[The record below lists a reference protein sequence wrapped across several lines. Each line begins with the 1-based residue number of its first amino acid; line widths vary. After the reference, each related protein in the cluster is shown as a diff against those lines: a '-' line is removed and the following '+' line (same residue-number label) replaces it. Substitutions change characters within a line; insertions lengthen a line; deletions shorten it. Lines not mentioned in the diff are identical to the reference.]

1 MEETK
6 VSKREWVK
14 TAAIIFLAILLVLT
28 FFSNT
33 IMNATLPEVAAQQ
46 IEGGTINAKIR
57 GSGTVGANETY
68 DVTINQTRK
77 IASVLVKVG
86 QSVNAGDTLFLLE
99 AQESD
104 EVKAAQDELDQLELS
119 YEKSLI
125 DAGNNSAKENH
136 EVQKARDAYNEA
148 LAIYHQYSTMDAT
161 RLASEQ
167 AKADAAQKAAQ
178 ANYDSLQ
185 EQYTTASSDKTYT
198 DAQAAVTEQT
208 ANIKNYESQVEDY
221 DTQIKD
227 LDNGASTTL
236 SIQRQIDDKKT
247 ELAQANS
254 DLSRDNVLYQ
264 TDYEALKG
272 FVREVNPSA
281 DDTLVENTAAAWA
294 KDTATLAS
302 ELIKK
307 YPDLAEND
315 PDSTVSSSDG
325 GGGTTAFA
333 SKTKAEV
340 KAKKWALAYT
350 TITADNEKIKALQ
363 TELDRLNQDYANAQ
377 GTVSENRQKLVDKRD
392 EAYRKRNESQNL
404 LNNAQNIVNQYDNNL
419 KALKASVDQAKSTL
433 TAAQEAATKLQ
444 NASTA
449 AETVKSTKAS
459 LEELL
464 FNQQLGDSSSLD
476 MQAAKETIEKKR
488 KALEELTA
496 NADELEVTAKVGG
509 VVASIE
515 VTAGNSIGPDTPLAK
530 LNVADRGYT
539 IKISVTA
546 EQAKRVKVGDK
557 ADVVNYWGG
566 NVEAVLENIARDPN
580 TSGNNLLVFKLTGDV
595 DPDTNLTLSIGQ
607 KSASY
612 DALVPN
618 SAVRT
623 DNNGT
628 FVLALTSKSTPLST
642 RYTATRVPVQV
653 LAQDDTMSAISG
665 IGAGEFVIT
674 TSTKPI
680 EAGTQVKLADNG

>member
-86 QSVNAGDTLFLLE
+86 QTVNAGDTLFLLE

-148 LAIYHQYSTMDAT
+148 LALYHQYSTVDASQ
-161 RLASEQ
+161 LA
-167 AKADAAQKAAQ
+167 
-178 ANYDSLQ
+178 
-185 EQYTTASSDKTYT
+185 
-198 DAQAAVTEQT
+198 
-208 ANIKNYESQVEDY
+208 
-221 DTQIKD
+221 
-227 LDNGASTTL
+227 
-236 SIQRQIDDKKT
+236 
-247 ELAQANS
+247 
-254 DLSRDNVLYQ
+254 
-264 TDYEALKG
+264 
-272 FVREVNPSA
+272 
-281 DDTLVENTAAAWA
+281 
-294 KDTATLAS
+294 
-302 ELIKK
+302 
-307 YPDLAEND
+307 AE
-315 PDSTVSSSDG
+315 
-325 GGGTTAFA
+325 
-333 SKTKAEV
+333 KTKAEQQLTLLQQASKV
-340 KAKKWALAYT
+340 AQEQYDARTAEKSNLENQASELKAQTASLRTILDKQGELDAANNTLKQDEIQYINDYNRVLTIAGQDAQVAMSYARYPETLAQKLEDTDLNGVSTTSVNSVSPLTEDDNTGAGTNPSGGT
-350 TITADNEKIKALQ
+350 TITTDPRLKRAQEMAKAYITIATDREKVNSLQ
-363 TELDRLNQDYANAQ
+363 TEVNRLVEDTSGVNSVYEANAMYQSTLSGYNQIQQQLATFDAETQ
-377 GTVSENRQKLVDKRD
+377 GLKQAADAAAQAVTDQQAVVQKLTD
-392 EAYRKRNESQNL
+392 AGS
-404 LNNAQNIVNQYDNNL
+404 
-419 KALKASVDQAKSTL
+419 
-433 TAAQEAATKLQ
+433 
-444 NASTA
+444 A
-449 AETVKSTKAS
+449 AETVKSTKSA

-464 FNQQLGDSSSLD
+464 FNQQLGDSSYLD
-476 MQAAKETIEKKR
+476 MQAAKENIEKK
-488 KALEELTA
+488 KEALAKLTA

-595 DPDTNLTLSIGQ
+595 DPNTNLTLSIGQ

>member
-99 AQESD
+99 SQESD

-125 DAGNNSAKENH
+125 DAGNTSAKENH

-148 LAIYHQYSTMDAT
+148 LALYHQYSTVDASQ
-161 RLASEQ
+161 LA
-167 AKADAAQKAAQ
+167 
-178 ANYDSLQ
+178 
-185 EQYTTASSDKTYT
+185 
-198 DAQAAVTEQT
+198 
-208 ANIKNYESQVEDY
+208 
-221 DTQIKD
+221 
-227 LDNGASTTL
+227 
-236 SIQRQIDDKKT
+236 
-247 ELAQANS
+247 
-254 DLSRDNVLYQ
+254 
-264 TDYEALKG
+264 
-272 FVREVNPSA
+272 
-281 DDTLVENTAAAWA
+281 
-294 KDTATLAS
+294 
-302 ELIKK
+302 
-307 YPDLAEND
+307 AE
-315 PDSTVSSSDG
+315 
-325 GGGTTAFA
+325 
-333 SKTKAEV
+333 KTKAEQQLTLLQQASKV
-340 KAKKWALAYT
+340 AQEQYDARTAEKSNLENQASELKAQTASLRTILDKQGELDAANNTLKQDEIQYINDYNRVLTIAGQDAQVAMSYARYPETLAQKLEDTDLNGVSTTSVNSVSPLTEDDNTGAGTNPSGGT
-350 TITADNEKIKALQ
+350 TITTDPRLKRAQEMAKAYITIATDREKVNSLQ
-363 TELDRLNQDYANAQ
+363 TEVNRLVEDTSGINSVYEANAMYQSTLSGYNQIQQQLATFDAETQ
-377 GTVSENRQKLVDKRD
+377 GLKQAADAAAQAVTDQQAVVQKLTD
-392 EAYRKRNESQNL
+392 AGS
-404 LNNAQNIVNQYDNNL
+404 
-419 KALKASVDQAKSTL
+419 
-433 TAAQEAATKLQ
+433 
-444 NASTA
+444 A

-464 FNQQLGDSSSLD
+464 FTQQLGDSSYLD
-476 MQAAKETIEKKR
+476 MQAAKENIEKK
-488 KALEELTA
+488 KEALAKLTA
-496 NADELEVTAKVGG
+496 NADELEVKAKVGG
-509 VVASIE
+509 VIASIE

-595 DPDTNLTLSIGQ
+595 DPNTNLTLSIGQ

>member
-14 TAAIIFLAILLVLT
+14 TAAIIFLAVLLVLT

-46 IEGGTINAKIR
+46 VQGGTINAKIR

-68 DVTINQTRK
+68 DVTISQTRK
-77 IASVLVKVG
+77 ISSVLVKVG
-86 QSVNAGDTLFLLE
+86 QTVNAGDTLFLLE
-99 AQESD
+99 ETDSD
-104 EVKAAQDELDQLELS
+104 EVKTAQDELDQLELN

-208 ANIKNYESQVEDY
+208 ANIKSLQSEIDDYTSQLN
-221 DTQIKD
+221 D
-227 LDNGASTTL
+227 LDNGGSTTQTL
-236 SIQRQIDDKKT
+236 QRQIEDKNA
-247 ELAQANS
+247 EIQQANN
-254 DLSRDNVLYQ
+254 DLARDNVLYEA
-264 TDYEALKG
+264 DYKALLALAG
-272 FVREVNPSA
+272 DNDA
-281 DDTLVENTAAAWA
+281 TAAAWA
-294 KDTATLAS
+294 KDTKVLAQKLIENGLATDDPVSTPGTGS
-302 ELIKK
+302 E
-307 YPDLAEND
+307 
-315 PDSTVSSSDG
+315 T
-325 GGGTTAFA
+325 GTTTTNAL
-333 SKTKAEV
+333 V
-340 KAKKWALAYT
+340 KAQAWSLAYT
-350 TITADNEKIKALQ
+350 TITADNEKIATLN
-363 TELDRLNQDYANAQ
+363 TELTRLQQDLATANGSVA
-377 GTVSENRQKLVDKRD
+377 ENRSKI
-392 EAYRKRNESQNL
+392 EAKRNEAILKQSQAQNT

-449 AETVKSTKAS
+449 AETVKSTKSA
-459 LEELL
+459 LEELV
-464 FNQQLGDSSSLD
+464 FNQNLGDSSALD
-476 MQAAKETIEKKR
+476 MQAAKKTIEEKR
-488 KALEELTA
+488 EALEKLISST
-496 NADELEVTAKVGG
+496 DDLEVKAKVGG
-509 VVASIE
+509 VVAAIN
-515 VTAGNSIGPDTPLAK
+515 VNAGNSIGPDSPLAT

-539 IKISVTA
+539 IKIPVTTD
-546 EQAKRVKVGDK
+546 QAKRVKVGDT

-566 NVEAVLENIARDPN
+566 NVEAVLESIARDPSN
-580 TSGNNLLVFKLTGDV
+580 PQGGSLLVFKLTGDV
-595 DPDTNLTLSIGQ
+595 DPNTNLTLSIGQ

-653 LAQDDTMSAISG
+653 LASDDTSSAVSG
-665 IGAGEFVIT
+665 IGSGEFVIT
-674 TSTKPI
+674 TSTKPLD
-680 EAGTQVKLADNG
+680 AGTQVKLADNG

>member
-99 AQESD
+99 SQESD

-125 DAGNNSAKENH
+125 EAGNNSAKENH

-198 DAQAAVTEQT
+198 DAQAAVSEQT
-208 ANIKNYESQVEDY
+208 ANVKSLKASIDEYTQKLRELQTGAPTKTVDQVQSEIDAANTELTKLLKDNATALAMHEANYKRLSALAGGRNEVMAAYCTMTDEELAKALGSYTGGETGNDGTVITPATVNTDDARAVKAAYAALKDY
-221 DTQIKD
+221 YAAKSAQEER
-227 LDNGASTTL
+227 LTTL
-236 SIQRQIDDKKT
+236 QA
-247 ELAQANS
+247 ELEVAQKYTTTAQT
-254 DLSRDNVLYQ
+254 VQQYQ
-264 TDYEALKG
+264 SKL
-272 FVREVNPSA
+272 
-281 DDTLVENTAAAWA
+281 NTATY
-294 KDTATLAS
+294 D
-302 ELIKK
+302 
-307 YPDLAEND
+307 
-315 PDSTVSSSDG
+315 
-325 GGGTTAFA
+325 
-333 SKTKAEV
+333 
-340 KAKKWALAYT
+340 
-350 TITADNEKIKALQ
+350 LQ
-363 TELDRLNQDYANAQ
+363 TAQ
-377 GTVSENRQKLVDKRD
+377 NT
-392 EAYRKRNESQNL
+392 

-444 NASTA
+444 NAATA
-449 AETVKSTKAS
+449 AETVKSTKSA

-464 FNQQLGDSSSLD
+464 FTQQLGDSSYLD
-476 MQAAKETIEKKR
+476 MQAAKENIEKK
-488 KALEELTA
+488 KEALAKLTA
-496 NADELEVTAKVGG
+496 NADELEVKAKVGG
-509 VVASIE
+509 VIASIE

-595 DPDTNLTLSIGQ
+595 DPNTNLTLSIGQ

>member
-148 LAIYHQYSTMDAT
+148 LALYHQYSTVDASQ
-161 RLASEQ
+161 LA
-167 AKADAAQKAAQ
+167 
-178 ANYDSLQ
+178 
-185 EQYTTASSDKTYT
+185 
-198 DAQAAVTEQT
+198 
-208 ANIKNYESQVEDY
+208 
-221 DTQIKD
+221 
-227 LDNGASTTL
+227 
-236 SIQRQIDDKKT
+236 
-247 ELAQANS
+247 
-254 DLSRDNVLYQ
+254 
-264 TDYEALKG
+264 
-272 FVREVNPSA
+272 
-281 DDTLVENTAAAWA
+281 
-294 KDTATLAS
+294 
-302 ELIKK
+302 
-307 YPDLAEND
+307 AE
-315 PDSTVSSSDG
+315 
-325 GGGTTAFA
+325 
-333 SKTKAEV
+333 KTKAEQQLTLLQQASKV
-340 KAKKWALAYT
+340 AQEQYDARTAEKGNLENQASELKAQTASLRTILDKQGELDAANNTLKQDEIQYINDYNRVLTIAGQDAQVAMSYARYPETLAQKLEDTDLNGVSTTSVNSVSPLTEDDNTGAGTNPSGGT
-350 TITADNEKIKALQ
+350 TITTDPRLKRAQEMAKAYITIATDREKVNSLQ
-363 TELDRLNQDYANAQ
+363 TEVNRLVEDTSGVNSVYEANAMYQSTLSGYNQIQQQLATFDAETQ
-377 GTVSENRQKLVDKRD
+377 GLKQAADAAAQAVTDQQAVVQKLTD
-392 EAYRKRNESQNL
+392 AGS
-404 LNNAQNIVNQYDNNL
+404 
-419 KALKASVDQAKSTL
+419 
-433 TAAQEAATKLQ
+433 
-444 NASTA
+444 A
-449 AETVKSTKAS
+449 AETVKSTKSA

-464 FNQQLGDSSSLD
+464 FTQQLGDSSYLD
-476 MQAAKETIEKKR
+476 MQAAKENIEKK
-488 KALEELTA
+488 KEALAKLTA
-496 NADELEVTAKVGG
+496 NADELEVKAKVGG
-509 VVASIE
+509 VIASIE

-595 DPDTNLTLSIGQ
+595 DPNTNLTLSIGQ

>member
-99 AQESD
+99 SQESD

-148 LAIYHQYSTMDAT
+148 LALYHQYSTVDASQ
-161 RLASEQ
+161 LA
-167 AKADAAQKAAQ
+167 
-178 ANYDSLQ
+178 
-185 EQYTTASSDKTYT
+185 
-198 DAQAAVTEQT
+198 
-208 ANIKNYESQVEDY
+208 
-221 DTQIKD
+221 
-227 LDNGASTTL
+227 
-236 SIQRQIDDKKT
+236 
-247 ELAQANS
+247 
-254 DLSRDNVLYQ
+254 
-264 TDYEALKG
+264 
-272 FVREVNPSA
+272 
-281 DDTLVENTAAAWA
+281 
-294 KDTATLAS
+294 
-302 ELIKK
+302 
-307 YPDLAEND
+307 AE
-315 PDSTVSSSDG
+315 
-325 GGGTTAFA
+325 
-333 SKTKAEV
+333 KTKAEQQLTLLQQASKV
-340 KAKKWALAYT
+340 AQEQYDARTAEKSNLENQASELKAQTASLRTILDKQGELDAANNTLKQDEIQYINDYNRVLTIAGQDAQVAMSYARYPETLAQKLEDTDLNGVSTTSVNSVSPLTEDDNTGAGTNPSGGT
-350 TITADNEKIKALQ
+350 TITTDPRLKRAQEMAKAYITIATDREKVNSLQ
-363 TELDRLNQDYANAQ
+363 TEVNRLVEDTSGINSVYEANAMYQSTLSGYNQIQQQLATFDAETQ
-377 GTVSENRQKLVDKRD
+377 GLKQAADAAAQAVTDQQAVVQKLTD
-392 EAYRKRNESQNL
+392 AGS
-404 LNNAQNIVNQYDNNL
+404 
-419 KALKASVDQAKSTL
+419 
-433 TAAQEAATKLQ
+433 
-444 NASTA
+444 A
-449 AETVKSTKAS
+449 AETVKSTKSA

-464 FNQQLGDSSSLD
+464 FTQQLGDSSYLD
-476 MQAAKETIEKKR
+476 MQAAKENIEKK
-488 KALEELTA
+488 KEALAKLTA

-509 VVASIE
+509 VIASIE

-595 DPDTNLTLSIGQ
+595 DPNTNLTLSIGQ

>member
-99 AQESD
+99 SQESD

-125 DAGNNSAKENH
+125 EAGNTSAKENH

-198 DAQAAVTEQT
+198 DAQAAVSEQT
-208 ANIKNYESQVEDY
+208 ANIKSLQASIEEYTRKLRELQTGAPTKTESEVTAEIGQVQTQLETLLSQNATNIALYETSYLRLSELAGGRADVMKAYYDMPDEQLLEALGKGATQVDVDNIHKAYEN
-221 DTQIKD
+221 
-227 LDNGASTTL
+227 LDNYYTQKAKLDAQMTTL
-236 SIQRQIDDKKT
+236 QE
-247 ELAQANS
+247 ELKAAQEYTSTAQAIQE
-254 DLSRDNVLYQ
+254 YQ
-264 TDYEALKG
+264 NKL
-272 FVREVNPSA
+272 
-281 DDTLVENTAAAWA
+281 NTATY
-294 KDTATLAS
+294 DLNTA
-302 ELIKK
+302 
-307 YPDLAEND
+307 
-315 PDSTVSSSDG
+315 
-325 GGGTTAFA
+325 
-333 SKTKAEV
+333 
-340 KAKKWALAYT
+340 
-350 TITADNEKIKALQ
+350 
-363 TELDRLNQDYANAQ
+363 
-377 GTVSENRQKLVDKRD
+377 
-392 EAYRKRNESQNL
+392 QNT

-444 NASTA
+444 NAATA
-449 AETVKSTKAS
+449 AETVKSTKSA

-464 FNQQLGDSSSLD
+464 FTQQLGDSSYLD
-476 MQAAKETIEKKR
+476 MQAAKENIEKK
-488 KALEELTA
+488 KEALAKLTA
-496 NADELEVTAKVGG
+496 NADELEVKAKVGG

-595 DPDTNLTLSIGQ
+595 DPNTNLTLSIGQ

-653 LAQDDTMSAISG
+653 LAQDDTMSAVSG

>member
-99 AQESD
+99 SQESD

-125 DAGNNSAKENH
+125 DAGNTSAKENH

-148 LAIYHQYSTMDAT
+148 LALYHQYSTVDASQ
-161 RLASEQ
+161 LA
-167 AKADAAQKAAQ
+167 
-178 ANYDSLQ
+178 
-185 EQYTTASSDKTYT
+185 
-198 DAQAAVTEQT
+198 
-208 ANIKNYESQVEDY
+208 
-221 DTQIKD
+221 
-227 LDNGASTTL
+227 
-236 SIQRQIDDKKT
+236 
-247 ELAQANS
+247 
-254 DLSRDNVLYQ
+254 
-264 TDYEALKG
+264 
-272 FVREVNPSA
+272 
-281 DDTLVENTAAAWA
+281 
-294 KDTATLAS
+294 
-302 ELIKK
+302 
-307 YPDLAEND
+307 AE
-315 PDSTVSSSDG
+315 
-325 GGGTTAFA
+325 
-333 SKTKAEV
+333 KTKAEQQLTLLQQASKV
-340 KAKKWALAYT
+340 AQEQYDARTAEKSNLENQASELKAQTASLRTILDKQGELDAANNTLKQDEIQYINDYNRVLTIAGQDAQVAMSYARYPETLAQKLEDTDLNGVSTTSMNSVSPLTEDNNTGAGTNPSGGT
-350 TITADNEKIKALQ
+350 TITTDPRLKRAQEMAKAYITIATDREKVNSLQ
-363 TELDRLNQDYANAQ
+363 TEVNRLVEDTSGVNSVYEANAMYQSTLSGYNQIQQQLATFDAETQ
-377 GTVSENRQKLVDKRD
+377 GLKQAADAAAQAVTDQQAVVQKLTD
-392 EAYRKRNESQNL
+392 AGS
-404 LNNAQNIVNQYDNNL
+404 
-419 KALKASVDQAKSTL
+419 
-433 TAAQEAATKLQ
+433 
-444 NASTA
+444 A
-449 AETVKSTKAS
+449 AETVKSTKSA

-464 FNQQLGDSSSLD
+464 FTQQLGDSSYLD
-476 MQAAKETIEKKR
+476 MQAAKENIEKK
-488 KALEELTA
+488 KEALAKLTA
-496 NADELEVTAKVGG
+496 NADELEVKAKVGG
-509 VVASIE
+509 VIASIE
-515 VTAGNSIGPDTPLAK
+515 VTAGNSIGPDAPLAK

-595 DPDTNLTLSIGQ
+595 DPNTNLTLSIGQ

-653 LAQDDTMSAISG
+653 LAQDDTMSAVSG

>member
-99 AQESD
+99 SQESD

-198 DAQAAVTEQT
+198 DAQAAVSEQT
-208 ANIKNYESQVEDY
+208 ANVKSLKASIDEYTQKLRELQTGAPTKTVDQVQSEIDAANTELTKLLKDNATALAMHEANYKRLSALAGGRNEVMAAYCTMTDEELAKALGSYTGGETGNDGTVITPATVNTDDARAVKAAYAALKDY
-221 DTQIKD
+221 YAAKSAQEER
-227 LDNGASTTL
+227 LTTL
-236 SIQRQIDDKKT
+236 QA
-247 ELAQANS
+247 ELEVAQKYTTTAQT
-254 DLSRDNVLYQ
+254 VQQYQ
-264 TDYEALKG
+264 SKL
-272 FVREVNPSA
+272 
-281 DDTLVENTAAAWA
+281 NTATY
-294 KDTATLAS
+294 D
-302 ELIKK
+302 
-307 YPDLAEND
+307 
-315 PDSTVSSSDG
+315 
-325 GGGTTAFA
+325 
-333 SKTKAEV
+333 
-340 KAKKWALAYT
+340 
-350 TITADNEKIKALQ
+350 LQ
-363 TELDRLNQDYANAQ
+363 TAQ
-377 GTVSENRQKLVDKRD
+377 NT
-392 EAYRKRNESQNL
+392 

-444 NASTA
+444 NAATA

-464 FNQQLGDSSSLD
+464 FTQQLGDSSYLD
-476 MQAAKETIEKKR
+476 MQAAKENIEKK
-488 KALEELTA
+488 KEALAKLTA
-496 NADELEVTAKVGG
+496 NADELEVKAKVGG
-509 VVASIE
+509 VIASIE

-595 DPDTNLTLSIGQ
+595 DPNTNLTLSIGQ

-642 RYTATRVPVQV
+642 RYTATRVSVQV

>member
-99 AQESD
+99 SQESD

-125 DAGNNSAKENH
+125 DAGNTSAKENH

-208 ANIKNYESQVEDY
+208 ANVKSLKASIDEYTQKLRELQTGAPTKTVDQVQSEIDAANTELTKLLKDNATALAMHEANYKRLSALAGGRNEVMAAYCTMTDEELAKALGSYTGGETGNDGTVITPATVNTDDARAVKAAYAALKDY
-221 DTQIKD
+221 YAAKSAQEER
-227 LDNGASTTL
+227 LTTL
-236 SIQRQIDDKKT
+236 QAELEVAQKYTTTAQTIQQ
-247 ELAQANS
+247 
-254 DLSRDNVLYQ
+254 YQ
-264 TDYEALKG
+264 SKL
-272 FVREVNPSA
+272 
-281 DDTLVENTAAAWA
+281 NTATY
-294 KDTATLAS
+294 DLNTA
-302 ELIKK
+302 
-307 YPDLAEND
+307 
-315 PDSTVSSSDG
+315 
-325 GGGTTAFA
+325 
-333 SKTKAEV
+333 
-340 KAKKWALAYT
+340 
-350 TITADNEKIKALQ
+350 
-363 TELDRLNQDYANAQ
+363 
-377 GTVSENRQKLVDKRD
+377 
-392 EAYRKRNESQNL
+392 QNT

-449 AETVKSTKAS
+449 AETVKSTKSA

-464 FNQQLGDSSSLD
+464 FTQQLGDSSYLD
-476 MQAAKETIEKKR
+476 MQAAKENIEKK
-488 KALEELTA
+488 KEALAKLTA
-496 NADELEVTAKVGG
+496 NADELEVKAKVGG
-509 VVASIE
+509 VIASIE

-595 DPDTNLTLSIGQ
+595 DPNTNLTLSIGQ

>member
-99 AQESD
+99 SQESD

-148 LAIYHQYSTMDAT
+148 LALYHQYSTVDASQ
-161 RLASEQ
+161 LA
-167 AKADAAQKAAQ
+167 
-178 ANYDSLQ
+178 
-185 EQYTTASSDKTYT
+185 
-198 DAQAAVTEQT
+198 
-208 ANIKNYESQVEDY
+208 
-221 DTQIKD
+221 
-227 LDNGASTTL
+227 
-236 SIQRQIDDKKT
+236 
-247 ELAQANS
+247 
-254 DLSRDNVLYQ
+254 
-264 TDYEALKG
+264 
-272 FVREVNPSA
+272 
-281 DDTLVENTAAAWA
+281 
-294 KDTATLAS
+294 
-302 ELIKK
+302 
-307 YPDLAEND
+307 AE
-315 PDSTVSSSDG
+315 
-325 GGGTTAFA
+325 
-333 SKTKAEV
+333 KTKAEQQLTLLQQASKV
-340 KAKKWALAYT
+340 AQEQYDARTAEKSNLENQASELKAQTASLRTILDKQGELDAANNTLKQDEIQYINDYNRVLTIAGQDAQVAMSYARYPETLAQKLEDTDLNGVSTTSVNSVSPLTEDDNTGAGTNPSGGT
-350 TITADNEKIKALQ
+350 TITTDPRLKRAQEMAKAYITIATDREKVNSLQ
-363 TELDRLNQDYANAQ
+363 TEVNRLVEDTSGVNSVYEANAMYQSTLSGYNQIQQQLATFDAETQ
-377 GTVSENRQKLVDKRD
+377 GLKQAADAAAQAVTDQQAVVQKLTD
-392 EAYRKRNESQNL
+392 AGS
-404 LNNAQNIVNQYDNNL
+404 
-419 KALKASVDQAKSTL
+419 
-433 TAAQEAATKLQ
+433 
-444 NASTA
+444 A
-449 AETVKSTKAS
+449 AETVKSTKSA

-464 FNQQLGDSSSLD
+464 FTQQLGDSSYLD
-476 MQAAKETIEKKR
+476 MQAAKENIEKK
-488 KALEELTA
+488 KEALAKLTA
-496 NADELEVTAKVGG
+496 NADELEVKAKVGG

-595 DPDTNLTLSIGQ
+595 DPNTNLTLSIGQ

-653 LAQDDTMSAISG
+653 LAQDDTMSAVSG

>member
-86 QSVNAGDTLFLLE
+86 QSVSAGDTLFLLE
-99 AQESD
+99 SQESD

-125 DAGNNSAKENH
+125 EAGNTSAKENH

-208 ANIKNYESQVEDY
+208 ANVKSLQASIDEYTQKLRELQTGSTPRSVDQINADINAANAELNRLLTTNAAAIAEHEANYKRLSTLAGGRDEVMAAYCNMSNEELAKALGSYTGGETGNDGTVIPPATANTEDARAVKAAY
-221 DTQIKD
+221 AALKD
-227 LDNGASTTL
+227 YYAAKSAQEERLTTL
-236 SIQRQIDDKKT
+236 QAELEVAQKYTTTAQTIQQ
-247 ELAQANS
+247 
-254 DLSRDNVLYQ
+254 YQ
-264 TDYEALKG
+264 SKL
-272 FVREVNPSA
+272 
-281 DDTLVENTAAAWA
+281 NTATY
-294 KDTATLAS
+294 D
-302 ELIKK
+302 
-307 YPDLAEND
+307 
-315 PDSTVSSSDG
+315 
-325 GGGTTAFA
+325 
-333 SKTKAEV
+333 
-340 KAKKWALAYT
+340 
-350 TITADNEKIKALQ
+350 LQ
-363 TELDRLNQDYANAQ
+363 TAQ
-377 GTVSENRQKLVDKRD
+377 NT
-392 EAYRKRNESQNL
+392 

-433 TAAQEAATKLQ
+433 TAAQEAVTKLQ
-444 NASTA
+444 SAATA
-449 AETVKSTKAS
+449 AETVKSTKSA

-464 FNQQLGDSSSLD
+464 FTQQLGDSSYLD
-476 MQAAKETIEKKR
+476 MQAAKENIEKK
-488 KALEELTA
+488 KEALAKLTA
-496 NADELEVTAKVGG
+496 NADELEVKAKVGG

-595 DPDTNLTLSIGQ
+595 DPNTNLTLSIGQ
-607 KSASY
+607 KSANY

-623 DNNGT
+623 DNNGS

>member
-148 LAIYHQYSTMDAT
+148 LALYHQYSTVDASQ
-161 RLASEQ
+161 LA
-167 AKADAAQKAAQ
+167 
-178 ANYDSLQ
+178 
-185 EQYTTASSDKTYT
+185 
-198 DAQAAVTEQT
+198 
-208 ANIKNYESQVEDY
+208 
-221 DTQIKD
+221 
-227 LDNGASTTL
+227 
-236 SIQRQIDDKKT
+236 
-247 ELAQANS
+247 
-254 DLSRDNVLYQ
+254 
-264 TDYEALKG
+264 
-272 FVREVNPSA
+272 
-281 DDTLVENTAAAWA
+281 
-294 KDTATLAS
+294 
-302 ELIKK
+302 
-307 YPDLAEND
+307 AE
-315 PDSTVSSSDG
+315 
-325 GGGTTAFA
+325 
-333 SKTKAEV
+333 KTKAEQQLTLLQQASKV
-340 KAKKWALAYT
+340 AQEQYDARTAEKSNLENQASELKAQTASLRTILDKQGELDAANNTLKQDEIQYINDYNRVLTIAGQDAQVAMSYARYPETLAQKLEDTDLNGVSTTSMNSVSPLTEDNNTGAGTNPSGGT
-350 TITADNEKIKALQ
+350 TITTDPRLKRAQEMATAYITIATDREKVNSLQ
-363 TELDRLNQDYANAQ
+363 TEVNRLVEDTSGINSVYEANAMYQSTLSGYNQIQQQLATFDAETQ
-377 GTVSENRQKLVDKRD
+377 GLKQAADAAAQAVTDQQAVVQKLTD
-392 EAYRKRNESQNL
+392 AGS
-404 LNNAQNIVNQYDNNL
+404 
-419 KALKASVDQAKSTL
+419 
-433 TAAQEAATKLQ
+433 
-444 NASTA
+444 A
-449 AETVKSTKAS
+449 AETVKSTKSA

-464 FNQQLGDSSSLD
+464 FTQQLGDSSYLD
-476 MQAAKETIEKKR
+476 MQAAKENIEKK
-488 KALEELTA
+488 KEALAKLTA
-496 NADELEVTAKVGG
+496 NADELEVKAKVGG
-509 VVASIE
+509 VIASIE

-580 TSGNNLLVFKLTGDV
+580 TSGNSLLVFKLTGDV
-595 DPDTNLTLSIGQ
+595 DPNTNLTLSIGQ

-653 LAQDDTMSAISG
+653 LAQDDTMSAVSG

>member
-99 AQESD
+99 SQESD

-125 DAGNNSAKENH
+125 DAGNTSAKENH

-148 LAIYHQYSTMDAT
+148 LALYHQYSTVDASQ
-161 RLASEQ
+161 LA
-167 AKADAAQKAAQ
+167 
-178 ANYDSLQ
+178 
-185 EQYTTASSDKTYT
+185 
-198 DAQAAVTEQT
+198 
-208 ANIKNYESQVEDY
+208 
-221 DTQIKD
+221 
-227 LDNGASTTL
+227 
-236 SIQRQIDDKKT
+236 
-247 ELAQANS
+247 
-254 DLSRDNVLYQ
+254 
-264 TDYEALKG
+264 
-272 FVREVNPSA
+272 
-281 DDTLVENTAAAWA
+281 
-294 KDTATLAS
+294 
-302 ELIKK
+302 
-307 YPDLAEND
+307 AE
-315 PDSTVSSSDG
+315 
-325 GGGTTAFA
+325 
-333 SKTKAEV
+333 KTKAEQQLTLLQQASKV
-340 KAKKWALAYT
+340 AQEQYDARTAEKSNLENQASELKAQTASLRTILDKQGELDAANNTLKQDEIQYINDYNRVLTIAGQDAQVAMSYARYPETLAQKLEDTDLNGVSTTSMNSVSPLTEDNNTGAGTNPSGGT
-350 TITADNEKIKALQ
+350 TITTDPRLKRAQEMATAYITIATDREKVNSLQ
-363 TELDRLNQDYANAQ
+363 TEVNRLVEDTSGINSVYEANAMYQSTLSGYNQIQQQLATFDAETQ
-377 GTVSENRQKLVDKRD
+377 GLKQAADAAAQAVTDQQAVVQKLTD
-392 EAYRKRNESQNL
+392 AGS
-404 LNNAQNIVNQYDNNL
+404 
-419 KALKASVDQAKSTL
+419 
-433 TAAQEAATKLQ
+433 
-444 NASTA
+444 A
-449 AETVKSTKAS
+449 AETVKSTKSA

-464 FNQQLGDSSSLD
+464 FTQQLGDSSYLD
-476 MQAAKETIEKKR
+476 MQAAKENIEKK
-488 KALEELTA
+488 KEALAKLTA
-496 NADELEVTAKVGG
+496 NADELEVKAKVGG

-595 DPDTNLTLSIGQ
+595 DPNTNLTLSIGQ

>member
-99 AQESD
+99 SQESD

-125 DAGNNSAKENH
+125 DAGNTSAKENH

-198 DAQAAVTEQT
+198 DAQAAVSEQT
-208 ANIKNYESQVEDY
+208 ANVKSLKASIDEYTQKLRELQTGAPTKTESEVTAEIGQVQ
-221 DTQIKD
+221 TQIETLLSQNATNIALYETSYLRLSELAGGRADVMKAYYD
-227 LDNGASTTL
+227 MPDEQLLEALGKGATQVDVDNIHKAYENLDNYYTQKAKLDAQMTTL
-236 SIQRQIDDKKT
+236 RE
-247 ELAQANS
+247 ELKAAQEYTSTAQAIQE
-254 DLSRDNVLYQ
+254 YQ
-264 TDYEALKG
+264 NKL
-272 FVREVNPSA
+272 
-281 DDTLVENTAAAWA
+281 NTATY
-294 KDTATLAS
+294 DLNTA
-302 ELIKK
+302 
-307 YPDLAEND
+307 
-315 PDSTVSSSDG
+315 
-325 GGGTTAFA
+325 
-333 SKTKAEV
+333 
-340 KAKKWALAYT
+340 
-350 TITADNEKIKALQ
+350 
-363 TELDRLNQDYANAQ
+363 
-377 GTVSENRQKLVDKRD
+377 
-392 EAYRKRNESQNL
+392 QNT

-464 FNQQLGDSSSLD
+464 FNQQLGDSSYLD
-476 MQAAKETIEKKR
+476 MQAAKENIEKK
-488 KALEELTA
+488 KEALAKLTA
-496 NADELEVTAKVGG
+496 NADELEVKAKVGG

-595 DPDTNLTLSIGQ
+595 DPNTNLTLSIGQ

>member
-148 LAIYHQYSTMDAT
+148 LALYHQYSTVDASQ
-161 RLASEQ
+161 LA
-167 AKADAAQKAAQ
+167 
-178 ANYDSLQ
+178 
-185 EQYTTASSDKTYT
+185 
-198 DAQAAVTEQT
+198 
-208 ANIKNYESQVEDY
+208 
-221 DTQIKD
+221 
-227 LDNGASTTL
+227 
-236 SIQRQIDDKKT
+236 
-247 ELAQANS
+247 
-254 DLSRDNVLYQ
+254 
-264 TDYEALKG
+264 
-272 FVREVNPSA
+272 
-281 DDTLVENTAAAWA
+281 
-294 KDTATLAS
+294 
-302 ELIKK
+302 
-307 YPDLAEND
+307 AE
-315 PDSTVSSSDG
+315 
-325 GGGTTAFA
+325 
-333 SKTKAEV
+333 KTKAEQQLTLLQQASKV
-340 KAKKWALAYT
+340 AQEQYDARTAEKSNLENQASELKAQTASLRTILDKQGELDAANNTLKQDEIQYINDYNRVLTIAGQDAQVAMSYARYPETLAQKLEDTDLNGVSTTSMNSVSPLTEDNNTGAGTNPSGGT
-350 TITADNEKIKALQ
+350 TITTDPRLKRAQEMATAYITIATDREKVNSLQ
-363 TELDRLNQDYANAQ
+363 TEVNRLVEDTSGINSVYEANAMYQSTLSGYNQIQQQLATFDAETQ
-377 GTVSENRQKLVDKRD
+377 GLKQAADAAAQAVTDQQAVVQKLTD
-392 EAYRKRNESQNL
+392 AGS
-404 LNNAQNIVNQYDNNL
+404 
-419 KALKASVDQAKSTL
+419 
-433 TAAQEAATKLQ
+433 
-444 NASTA
+444 A

-464 FNQQLGDSSSLD
+464 FNQQLGDSSYLD
-476 MQAAKETIEKKR
+476 MQAAKENIEKK
-488 KALEELTA
+488 KEALAKLTA
-496 NADELEVTAKVGG
+496 NADELEVKAKVGG

-595 DPDTNLTLSIGQ
+595 DPNTNLTLSIGQ

-653 LAQDDTMSAISG
+653 LAQDDTMSAVSG

>member
-125 DAGNNSAKENH
+125 DAGNTSAKENH

-198 DAQAAVTEQT
+198 DAQAAVSEQT
-208 ANIKNYESQVEDY
+208 ANVKSLKASIDEYTQKLRELQTGAPTKTESEVTAEIGQVQTQLETLLSQNATNIALYETSYLRLSELAGGRADVMKAYYDMPDEQLLEALGKGATQVDVDNIHKAYEN
-221 DTQIKD
+221 
-227 LDNGASTTL
+227 LDNYYTQKAKLDAQMTTL
-236 SIQRQIDDKKT
+236 RE
-247 ELAQANS
+247 ELKAAQEYTSTAQAIQE
-254 DLSRDNVLYQ
+254 YQ
-264 TDYEALKG
+264 NKL
-272 FVREVNPSA
+272 
-281 DDTLVENTAAAWA
+281 NTATY
-294 KDTATLAS
+294 DLNTA
-302 ELIKK
+302 
-307 YPDLAEND
+307 
-315 PDSTVSSSDG
+315 
-325 GGGTTAFA
+325 
-333 SKTKAEV
+333 
-340 KAKKWALAYT
+340 
-350 TITADNEKIKALQ
+350 
-363 TELDRLNQDYANAQ
+363 
-377 GTVSENRQKLVDKRD
+377 
-392 EAYRKRNESQNL
+392 QNT

-444 NASTA
+444 NAATA
-449 AETVKSTKAS
+449 AETVKSTKSA

-464 FNQQLGDSSSLD
+464 FTQQLGDSSYLD
-476 MQAAKETIEKKR
+476 MQAAKENIEKK
-488 KALEELTA
+488 KEALAKLTA

-595 DPDTNLTLSIGQ
+595 DPNTNLTLSIGQ

>member
-125 DAGNNSAKENH
+125 DAGNTSAKENH

-148 LAIYHQYSTMDAT
+148 LALYHQYSTVDASQ
-161 RLASEQ
+161 LA
-167 AKADAAQKAAQ
+167 
-178 ANYDSLQ
+178 
-185 EQYTTASSDKTYT
+185 
-198 DAQAAVTEQT
+198 
-208 ANIKNYESQVEDY
+208 
-221 DTQIKD
+221 
-227 LDNGASTTL
+227 
-236 SIQRQIDDKKT
+236 
-247 ELAQANS
+247 
-254 DLSRDNVLYQ
+254 
-264 TDYEALKG
+264 
-272 FVREVNPSA
+272 
-281 DDTLVENTAAAWA
+281 
-294 KDTATLAS
+294 
-302 ELIKK
+302 
-307 YPDLAEND
+307 AE
-315 PDSTVSSSDG
+315 
-325 GGGTTAFA
+325 
-333 SKTKAEV
+333 KTKAEQQLTLLQQASKV
-340 KAKKWALAYT
+340 AQEQYDARTAEKSNLENQASELKAQTASLRTILDKQGELDAANNTLKQDEIQYINDYNRVLTIAGQDAQVAMSYARYPETLAQKLEDTDLNGVSTTSVNSVSPLTEDDNTGAGTNPSGGT
-350 TITADNEKIKALQ
+350 TITTDPRLKRAQEMAKAYITIATDREKVNSLQ
-363 TELDRLNQDYANAQ
+363 TEVNRLVEDTSGVNSVYEANAMYQSTLSGYNQIQQQLATFDAETQ
-377 GTVSENRQKLVDKRD
+377 GLKQAADAAAQAVTDQQAVVQKLTD
-392 EAYRKRNESQNL
+392 AGS
-404 LNNAQNIVNQYDNNL
+404 
-419 KALKASVDQAKSTL
+419 
-433 TAAQEAATKLQ
+433 
-444 NASTA
+444 A
-449 AETVKSTKAS
+449 AETVKSTKSA

-464 FNQQLGDSSSLD
+464 FTQQLGDSSYLD
-476 MQAAKETIEKKR
+476 MQAAKENIEKK
-488 KALEELTA
+488 KEALAKLTA
-496 NADELEVTAKVGG
+496 NADELEVKAKVGG
-509 VVASIE
+509 VIASIE

-595 DPDTNLTLSIGQ
+595 DPNTNLTLSIGQ

-653 LAQDDTMSAISG
+653 LAQDDTMSAVSG

>member
-99 AQESD
+99 SQESD

-125 DAGNNSAKENH
+125 EAGNTSAKENH

-208 ANIKNYESQVEDY
+208 ANVKSLKASIDEYTQKLRELQTGAPTKTVDQVQSEIDAANTELTKLLKDNATALAMHEANYKRLSALAGGRDEVMAAYCNMSDDELAKALGSYTGGETGNDGTVITPATANTDDARAVKAAYAALKDY
-221 DTQIKD
+221 YAAKSAQEER
-227 LDNGASTTL
+227 LTTL
-236 SIQRQIDDKKT
+236 QAELEVAQKYTTTAQTIQQ
-247 ELAQANS
+247 
-254 DLSRDNVLYQ
+254 YQ
-264 TDYEALKG
+264 GKL
-272 FVREVNPSA
+272 
-281 DDTLVENTAAAWA
+281 NTATY
-294 KDTATLAS
+294 DLNTA
-302 ELIKK
+302 
-307 YPDLAEND
+307 
-315 PDSTVSSSDG
+315 
-325 GGGTTAFA
+325 
-333 SKTKAEV
+333 
-340 KAKKWALAYT
+340 
-350 TITADNEKIKALQ
+350 
-363 TELDRLNQDYANAQ
+363 
-377 GTVSENRQKLVDKRD
+377 
-392 EAYRKRNESQNL
+392 QNT

-449 AETVKSTKAS
+449 AETVKSTKTA

-464 FNQQLGDSSSLD
+464 FTQQLGDSSYLD
-476 MQAAKETIEKKR
+476 MQAAKENIEKK
-488 KALEELTA
+488 KEALAKLTA
-496 NADELEVTAKVGG
+496 NADELEVKAKVGG
-509 VVASIE
+509 VIASIE

-595 DPDTNLTLSIGQ
+595 DPNTNLTLSIGQ

>member
-86 QSVNAGDTLFLLE
+86 QTVNAGDTLFLLE

-148 LAIYHQYSTMDAT
+148 LALYHQYSTVDASQ
-161 RLASEQ
+161 LA
-167 AKADAAQKAAQ
+167 
-178 ANYDSLQ
+178 
-185 EQYTTASSDKTYT
+185 
-198 DAQAAVTEQT
+198 
-208 ANIKNYESQVEDY
+208 
-221 DTQIKD
+221 
-227 LDNGASTTL
+227 
-236 SIQRQIDDKKT
+236 
-247 ELAQANS
+247 
-254 DLSRDNVLYQ
+254 
-264 TDYEALKG
+264 
-272 FVREVNPSA
+272 
-281 DDTLVENTAAAWA
+281 
-294 KDTATLAS
+294 
-302 ELIKK
+302 
-307 YPDLAEND
+307 AE
-315 PDSTVSSSDG
+315 
-325 GGGTTAFA
+325 
-333 SKTKAEV
+333 KTKAEQQLTLLQQASKV
-340 KAKKWALAYT
+340 AQEQYDARTAEKSNLENQASELKAQTASLRTILDKQGELDAANNTLKQDEIQYINDYNRVLTIAGQDAQVAMSYARYPETLAQKLEDTDLNGVSTTSMNSVSPLTEDDNTGAGTNPSGGT
-350 TITADNEKIKALQ
+350 TITTDPRLKRAQEMATAYITIATDREKVNSLQ
-363 TELDRLNQDYANAQ
+363 TEVNRLVEDTSGINSVYEANAMYQSTLSGYNQIQQQLATFDAETQ
-377 GTVSENRQKLVDKRD
+377 GLKQAADAASQAVTDQQAVVQKLTD
-392 EAYRKRNESQNL
+392 AGS
-404 LNNAQNIVNQYDNNL
+404 
-419 KALKASVDQAKSTL
+419 
-433 TAAQEAATKLQ
+433 
-444 NASTA
+444 A

-464 FNQQLGDSSSLD
+464 FNQQLGDSSYLD

-580 TSGNNLLVFKLTGDV
+580 TSGNNILVFKLTGDV

-653 LAQDDTMSAISG
+653 LAQDDTMSAVSG

>member
-125 DAGNNSAKENH
+125 EAGNTSAKENH

-208 ANIKNYESQVEDY
+208 ANVKTLQDNITEYTQKIQELQLGAPGRSVDQINQLISEKQASLGKLLTPAIAENIAKNEVNY
-221 DTQIKD
+221 
-227 LDNGASTTL
+227 NRL
-236 SIQRQIDDKKT
+236 S
-247 ELAQANS
+247 ELAGGREEVMKAYCAMSDEELAALLGGKASIEDAQAIKAAYNDELIQYYKNKAS
-254 DLSRDNVLYQ
+254 LENEIATLQSELEIAQKYQ
-264 TDYEALKG
+264 TTAQTIQEYQNKL
-272 FVREVNPSA
+272 
-281 DDTLVENTAAAWA
+281 NTA
-294 KDTATLAS
+294 T
-302 ELIKK
+302 
-307 YPDLAEND
+307 YDLH
-315 PDSTVSSSDG
+315 
-325 GGGTTAFA
+325 
-333 SKTKAEV
+333 
-340 KAKKWALAYT
+340 
-350 TITADNEKIKALQ
+350 
-363 TELDRLNQDYANAQ
+363 NAQ
-377 GTVSENRQKLVDKRD
+377 NT
-392 EAYRKRNESQNL
+392 

-449 AETVKSTKAS
+449 AETVKSTKSA

-464 FNQQLGDSSSLD
+464 FTQQLGDSSYLD
-476 MQAAKETIEKKR
+476 MQAAKENIEKK
-488 KALEELTA
+488 KEALAKLTA
-496 NADELEVTAKVGG
+496 NADELEVKAKVGG

-515 VTAGNSIGPDTPLAK
+515 VTAGNSIGPDAPLAK

-595 DPDTNLTLSIGQ
+595 DPNTNLTLSIGQ

>member
-148 LAIYHQYSTMDAT
+148 LALYHQYSTVDASQ
-161 RLASEQ
+161 LA
-167 AKADAAQKAAQ
+167 
-178 ANYDSLQ
+178 
-185 EQYTTASSDKTYT
+185 
-198 DAQAAVTEQT
+198 
-208 ANIKNYESQVEDY
+208 
-221 DTQIKD
+221 
-227 LDNGASTTL
+227 
-236 SIQRQIDDKKT
+236 
-247 ELAQANS
+247 
-254 DLSRDNVLYQ
+254 
-264 TDYEALKG
+264 
-272 FVREVNPSA
+272 
-281 DDTLVENTAAAWA
+281 
-294 KDTATLAS
+294 
-302 ELIKK
+302 
-307 YPDLAEND
+307 AE
-315 PDSTVSSSDG
+315 
-325 GGGTTAFA
+325 
-333 SKTKAEV
+333 KTKAEQQLTLLQQASKV
-340 KAKKWALAYT
+340 AQEQYDARTAEKSNLENQASELKAQTASLRTILDKQGELDAANNTLKQDEIQYINDYNRVLTIAGQDAQVAMSYARYPETLAQKLEDTDLNGVSTTSMNSVSPLTEDDNTGAGTNPSGGT
-350 TITADNEKIKALQ
+350 TITTDPRLKRAQEMATAYITIATDREKVNSLQ
-363 TELDRLNQDYANAQ
+363 TEVNRLVEDTSGINSVYEANAMYQSTLSGYNQIQQQLATFDAKTQ
-377 GTVSENRQKLVDKRD
+377 GLKQAADAAAQAVTDQQAVVQKLTD
-392 EAYRKRNESQNL
+392 AGS
-404 LNNAQNIVNQYDNNL
+404 
-419 KALKASVDQAKSTL
+419 
-433 TAAQEAATKLQ
+433 
-444 NASTA
+444 A

-464 FNQQLGDSSSLD
+464 FNQQLGDSSYLD

-496 NADELEVTAKVGG
+496 NADELEVKAKVGG

-653 LAQDDTMSAISG
+653 LAQDDTMSAVSG

>member
-86 QSVNAGDTLFLLE
+86 QSVSAGDTLFLLE
-99 AQESD
+99 SQESD

-125 DAGNNSAKENH
+125 EAGNTSAKENH

-208 ANIKNYESQVEDY
+208 ANVKSLKASIDEYTQKLRELQTGAPTKTVDQVQSEIDAANTELTKLLKDNATALAMHEANYKRLSALAGGRNEVMAAYCTMTDEELAKALGSYTGGETGNDGTVITPATVNTDDARAVKAAYAALKDY
-221 DTQIKD
+221 YAAKSAQEER
-227 LDNGASTTL
+227 LTTL
-236 SIQRQIDDKKT
+236 QAELEVAQKYTTTAQTIQQ
-247 ELAQANS
+247 
-254 DLSRDNVLYQ
+254 YQ
-264 TDYEALKG
+264 SKL
-272 FVREVNPSA
+272 
-281 DDTLVENTAAAWA
+281 NTATY
-294 KDTATLAS
+294 DLNTA
-302 ELIKK
+302 
-307 YPDLAEND
+307 
-315 PDSTVSSSDG
+315 
-325 GGGTTAFA
+325 
-333 SKTKAEV
+333 
-340 KAKKWALAYT
+340 
-350 TITADNEKIKALQ
+350 
-363 TELDRLNQDYANAQ
+363 
-377 GTVSENRQKLVDKRD
+377 
-392 EAYRKRNESQNL
+392 QNT

-449 AETVKSTKAS
+449 AETVKSTKSA

-464 FNQQLGDSSSLD
+464 FTQQLGDSSYLD
-476 MQAAKETIEKKR
+476 MQAAKENIEKK
-488 KALEELTA
+488 KEALAKLTA
-496 NADELEVTAKVGG
+496 NADELEVKAKVGG
-509 VVASIE
+509 VIASIE

-595 DPDTNLTLSIGQ
+595 DPNTNLTLSIGQ

>member
-99 AQESD
+99 SQESD

-119 YEKSLI
+119 YEKALI

-148 LAIYHQYSTMDAT
+148 LALYHQYSTVDASQ
-161 RLASEQ
+161 LA
-167 AKADAAQKAAQ
+167 
-178 ANYDSLQ
+178 
-185 EQYTTASSDKTYT
+185 
-198 DAQAAVTEQT
+198 
-208 ANIKNYESQVEDY
+208 
-221 DTQIKD
+221 
-227 LDNGASTTL
+227 
-236 SIQRQIDDKKT
+236 
-247 ELAQANS
+247 
-254 DLSRDNVLYQ
+254 
-264 TDYEALKG
+264 
-272 FVREVNPSA
+272 
-281 DDTLVENTAAAWA
+281 
-294 KDTATLAS
+294 
-302 ELIKK
+302 
-307 YPDLAEND
+307 AE
-315 PDSTVSSSDG
+315 
-325 GGGTTAFA
+325 
-333 SKTKAEV
+333 KTKAEQQLTLLQQASKV
-340 KAKKWALAYT
+340 AQEQYDARTAEKSNLENQASELKAQTASLRTILDKQGELDAANNTLKQDEIQYINDYNRVLTIAGQDAQVAMSYARYPETLAQKLEDTDLNGVSTTSVNSVSPLTEDDNTGAGTNPSGGT
-350 TITADNEKIKALQ
+350 TITTDPRLKRAQEMAKAYITIATDREKVNSLQ
-363 TELDRLNQDYANAQ
+363 TEVNRLVEDTSGINSVYEANAMYQSTLSGYNQIQQQLATFDAETQ
-377 GTVSENRQKLVDKRD
+377 GLKQAADAAAQAVTDQQAVVQKLTD
-392 EAYRKRNESQNL
+392 AGS
-404 LNNAQNIVNQYDNNL
+404 
-419 KALKASVDQAKSTL
+419 
-433 TAAQEAATKLQ
+433 
-444 NASTA
+444 A

-464 FNQQLGDSSSLD
+464 FTQQLGDSSYLD
-476 MQAAKETIEKKR
+476 MQAAKENIEKK
-488 KALEELTA
+488 KEALAKLTA
-496 NADELEVTAKVGG
+496 NADELEVKAKVGG

-595 DPDTNLTLSIGQ
+595 DPNTNLTLSIGQ

>member
-125 DAGNNSAKENH
+125 DAGNTSAKENH

-148 LAIYHQYSTMDAT
+148 LALYHQYSTVDASQ
-161 RLASEQ
+161 LA
-167 AKADAAQKAAQ
+167 
-178 ANYDSLQ
+178 
-185 EQYTTASSDKTYT
+185 
-198 DAQAAVTEQT
+198 
-208 ANIKNYESQVEDY
+208 
-221 DTQIKD
+221 
-227 LDNGASTTL
+227 
-236 SIQRQIDDKKT
+236 
-247 ELAQANS
+247 
-254 DLSRDNVLYQ
+254 
-264 TDYEALKG
+264 
-272 FVREVNPSA
+272 
-281 DDTLVENTAAAWA
+281 
-294 KDTATLAS
+294 
-302 ELIKK
+302 
-307 YPDLAEND
+307 AE
-315 PDSTVSSSDG
+315 
-325 GGGTTAFA
+325 
-333 SKTKAEV
+333 KTKAEQQLTLLQQASKV
-340 KAKKWALAYT
+340 AQEQYDARTAEKSNLENQASELKAQTASLRTILDKQGELDAANNTLKQDEIQYINDYNRVLTIAGQDAQVAMSYARYPETLAQKLEDTDLNGVSTTSVNSVSPLTEDDNTGAGTNPSGGT
-350 TITADNEKIKALQ
+350 TITTDPRLKRAQEMAKAYITIATDREKVNSLQ
-363 TELDRLNQDYANAQ
+363 TEVNRLVEDTSGVNSVYEANAMYQSTLSGYNQIQQQLATFDAETQ
-377 GTVSENRQKLVDKRD
+377 GLKQAADAAAQAVTDQQAVVQKLTD
-392 EAYRKRNESQNL
+392 AGS
-404 LNNAQNIVNQYDNNL
+404 
-419 KALKASVDQAKSTL
+419 
-433 TAAQEAATKLQ
+433 
-444 NASTA
+444 A
-449 AETVKSTKAS
+449 AETVKSTKSA

-464 FNQQLGDSSSLD
+464 FTQQLGDSSYLD
-476 MQAAKETIEKKR
+476 MQAAKENIEKK
-488 KALEELTA
+488 KEALAKLTA
-496 NADELEVTAKVGG
+496 NADELEVKAKVGG

-595 DPDTNLTLSIGQ
+595 DPNTNLTLSIGQ

-653 LAQDDTMSAISG
+653 LAQDDTMSAVSG

>member
-99 AQESD
+99 SQESD

-148 LAIYHQYSTMDAT
+148 LALYHQYSTVDASQ
-161 RLASEQ
+161 LA
-167 AKADAAQKAAQ
+167 
-178 ANYDSLQ
+178 
-185 EQYTTASSDKTYT
+185 
-198 DAQAAVTEQT
+198 
-208 ANIKNYESQVEDY
+208 
-221 DTQIKD
+221 
-227 LDNGASTTL
+227 
-236 SIQRQIDDKKT
+236 
-247 ELAQANS
+247 
-254 DLSRDNVLYQ
+254 
-264 TDYEALKG
+264 
-272 FVREVNPSA
+272 
-281 DDTLVENTAAAWA
+281 
-294 KDTATLAS
+294 
-302 ELIKK
+302 
-307 YPDLAEND
+307 AE
-315 PDSTVSSSDG
+315 
-325 GGGTTAFA
+325 
-333 SKTKAEV
+333 KTKAEQQLTLLQQASKV
-340 KAKKWALAYT
+340 AQEQYDARTAEKSNLENQASELKAQTASLRTILDKQGELDAANNTLKQDEIQYINDYNRVLTIAGQDAQVAMSYARYPETLAQKLEDTDLNGVSTTSVNSVSPLTEDDNTGAGTNPSGGT
-350 TITADNEKIKALQ
+350 TITTDPRLKRAQEMAKAYITIATDREKVNSLQ
-363 TELDRLNQDYANAQ
+363 TEVNRLVEDTSGVNSVYEANAMYQSTLSGYNQIQQQLATFDAETQ
-377 GTVSENRQKLVDKRD
+377 GLKQAADAAAQAVTDQQAVVQKLTD
-392 EAYRKRNESQNL
+392 AGS
-404 LNNAQNIVNQYDNNL
+404 
-419 KALKASVDQAKSTL
+419 
-433 TAAQEAATKLQ
+433 
-444 NASTA
+444 A
-449 AETVKSTKAS
+449 AETVKSTKSA

-464 FNQQLGDSSSLD
+464 FTQQLGDSSYLD
-476 MQAAKETIEKKR
+476 MQAAKENIEKK
-488 KALEELTA
+488 KEALAKLTA
-496 NADELEVTAKVGG
+496 NADELEVKAKVGG

-595 DPDTNLTLSIGQ
+595 DPNTNLTLSIGQ

>member
-99 AQESD
+99 SQESD

-119 YEKSLI
+119 YEKALI
-125 DAGNNSAKENH
+125 DAGNTSAKENH

-208 ANIKNYESQVEDY
+208 ANVKSLKASIDEYTQKLRELQTGAPTKTVDQVQSEIDAANTELTKLLKDNATALAMHEANYKRLSALAGGRNEVMAAYCTMTDEELAKALGSYTGGETGNDGTVITPATVNTDDARAVKAAYAALKDY
-221 DTQIKD
+221 YAAKSAQEER
-227 LDNGASTTL
+227 LTTL
-236 SIQRQIDDKKT
+236 QAELEVAQKYTTTAQTIQQ
-247 ELAQANS
+247 
-254 DLSRDNVLYQ
+254 YQ
-264 TDYEALKG
+264 SKL
-272 FVREVNPSA
+272 
-281 DDTLVENTAAAWA
+281 NTATY
-294 KDTATLAS
+294 DLNTA
-302 ELIKK
+302 
-307 YPDLAEND
+307 
-315 PDSTVSSSDG
+315 
-325 GGGTTAFA
+325 
-333 SKTKAEV
+333 
-340 KAKKWALAYT
+340 
-350 TITADNEKIKALQ
+350 
-363 TELDRLNQDYANAQ
+363 
-377 GTVSENRQKLVDKRD
+377 
-392 EAYRKRNESQNL
+392 QNT

-444 NASTA
+444 NAATA
-449 AETVKSTKAS
+449 AETVKSTKSA

-464 FNQQLGDSSSLD
+464 FTQQLGDSSYLD
-476 MQAAKETIEKKR
+476 MQAAKENIEKK
-488 KALEELTA
+488 KEALAKLTA
-496 NADELEVTAKVGG
+496 NADELEVKAKVGG

-595 DPDTNLTLSIGQ
+595 DPNTNLTLSIGQ

>member
-148 LAIYHQYSTMDAT
+148 LALYHQYSTVDASQ
-161 RLASEQ
+161 LA
-167 AKADAAQKAAQ
+167 
-178 ANYDSLQ
+178 
-185 EQYTTASSDKTYT
+185 
-198 DAQAAVTEQT
+198 
-208 ANIKNYESQVEDY
+208 
-221 DTQIKD
+221 
-227 LDNGASTTL
+227 
-236 SIQRQIDDKKT
+236 
-247 ELAQANS
+247 
-254 DLSRDNVLYQ
+254 
-264 TDYEALKG
+264 
-272 FVREVNPSA
+272 
-281 DDTLVENTAAAWA
+281 
-294 KDTATLAS
+294 
-302 ELIKK
+302 
-307 YPDLAEND
+307 AE
-315 PDSTVSSSDG
+315 
-325 GGGTTAFA
+325 
-333 SKTKAEV
+333 KTKAEQQLTLLQQASKV
-340 KAKKWALAYT
+340 AQEQYDARTAEKSNLENRASELKAQTASLRTILDKQGELDAANNTLKQDEIQYINDYNRVLTIAGQDAQVAMSYARYPETLAQKLEDTDLNGVSTTSVNSVSPLTEDDNTGAGTNPSGGT
-350 TITADNEKIKALQ
+350 TITTDPRLKRAQEMAKAYITIATDREKVNSLQ
-363 TELDRLNQDYANAQ
+363 TEVNRLVEDTSGINSVYEANAMYQSTLSGYNQIQQQLATFDAETQ
-377 GTVSENRQKLVDKRD
+377 GLKQAADAAAQAVTDQQAVVQKLTD
-392 EAYRKRNESQNL
+392 AGS
-404 LNNAQNIVNQYDNNL
+404 
-419 KALKASVDQAKSTL
+419 
-433 TAAQEAATKLQ
+433 
-444 NASTA
+444 A

-464 FNQQLGDSSSLD
+464 FTQRLGDSSYLD
-476 MQAAKETIEKKR
+476 MQAAKENIEKK
-488 KALEELTA
+488 KEALAKLTA
-496 NADELEVTAKVGG
+496 NADELEVKAKVGG
-509 VVASIE
+509 VIASIE

-595 DPDTNLTLSIGQ
+595 DPNTNLTLSIGQ

>member
-99 AQESD
+99 SQESD

-125 DAGNNSAKENH
+125 DAGNTSAKENH

-208 ANIKNYESQVEDY
+208 ANVKSLKASIDEYTQKLRELQTGAPTKTVDQVQSE
-221 DTQIKD
+221 
-227 LDNGASTTL
+227 
-236 SIQRQIDDKKT
+236 IDAANT
-247 ELAQANS
+247 ELTK
-254 DLSRDNVLYQ
+254 LLKDN
-264 TDYEALKG
+264 
-272 FVREVNPSA
+272 
-281 DDTLVENTAAAWA
+281 
-294 KDTATLAS
+294 AT
-302 ELIKK
+302 
-307 YPDLAEND
+307 
-315 PDSTVSSSDG
+315 
-325 GGGTTAFA
+325 
-333 SKTKAEV
+333 
-340 KAKKWALAYT
+340 ALAMHEANYKRLS
-350 TITADNEKIKALQ
+350 ALAGGRDEVMAAYCNMSDDELAKALGSY
-363 TELDRLNQDYANAQ
+363 TGGETGND
-377 GTVSENRQKLVDKRD
+377 GTVSTPATANTDDARAVKAAYAALKDYYAAKSAQEERLTTLQAELEVAQKYTTTAQTIQQYQGKLNTATYDLNT
-392 EAYRKRNESQNL
+392 AQNT

-444 NASTA
+444 NAATA
-449 AETVKSTKAS
+449 AETVKSTKSA

-464 FNQQLGDSSSLD
+464 FTQQLGDSSYLD
-476 MQAAKETIEKKR
+476 MQAAKENIEKK
-488 KALEELTA
+488 KEALAKLTA
-496 NADELEVTAKVGG
+496 NADELEVKAKVGG

-595 DPDTNLTLSIGQ
+595 DPNTNLTLSIGQ

-653 LAQDDTMSAISG
+653 LAQDDTMSAVSG

>member
-99 AQESD
+99 SQESD

-148 LAIYHQYSTMDAT
+148 LALYHQYSTVDASQ
-161 RLASEQ
+161 LA
-167 AKADAAQKAAQ
+167 
-178 ANYDSLQ
+178 
-185 EQYTTASSDKTYT
+185 
-198 DAQAAVTEQT
+198 
-208 ANIKNYESQVEDY
+208 
-221 DTQIKD
+221 
-227 LDNGASTTL
+227 
-236 SIQRQIDDKKT
+236 
-247 ELAQANS
+247 
-254 DLSRDNVLYQ
+254 
-264 TDYEALKG
+264 
-272 FVREVNPSA
+272 
-281 DDTLVENTAAAWA
+281 
-294 KDTATLAS
+294 
-302 ELIKK
+302 
-307 YPDLAEND
+307 AE
-315 PDSTVSSSDG
+315 
-325 GGGTTAFA
+325 
-333 SKTKAEV
+333 KTKAEQQLTLLQQASKV
-340 KAKKWALAYT
+340 AQEQYDARTAEKSNLENQASELKAQTASLRTILDKQGELDAANNTLKQDEIQYINDYNRVLTIAGQDAQVAMSYARYPETLAQKLEDTDLNGVSTTSVNSVSPLTEDDNTGAGTNPSGGT
-350 TITADNEKIKALQ
+350 TITTDPRLKRAQEMAKAYITIATDREKVNSLQ
-363 TELDRLNQDYANAQ
+363 TEVNRLVEDTSGINSVYEANAMYQSTLSGYNQIQQQLATFDAETQ
-377 GTVSENRQKLVDKRD
+377 GLKQAADAAAQAVTDQQAVVQKLTD
-392 EAYRKRNESQNL
+392 AGS
-404 LNNAQNIVNQYDNNL
+404 
-419 KALKASVDQAKSTL
+419 
-433 TAAQEAATKLQ
+433 
-444 NASTA
+444 A

-464 FNQQLGDSSSLD
+464 FTQQLGDSSYLD
-476 MQAAKETIEKKR
+476 MQAAKENIEKK
-488 KALEELTA
+488 KEALAKLTA
-496 NADELEVTAKVGG
+496 NADELEVKAKVGG
-509 VVASIE
+509 VIASIE

-580 TSGNNLLVFKLTGDV
+580 TSGNSLLVFKLTGDV
-595 DPDTNLTLSIGQ
+595 DPNTNLTLSIGQ

>member
-86 QSVNAGDTLFLLE
+86 QSVNAGDTHFLLE
-99 AQESD
+99 SQESD

-119 YEKSLI
+119 YEMSLI

-198 DAQAAVTEQT
+198 DAQAAVSEQT
-208 ANIKNYESQVEDY
+208 ANVKSLKASIDEYTQKLRELQTGAPTKTESEVTAEIGQVQTQLETLLSQNATNIALYETSYLRLSELAGGRADVMKAYYDMPDEQLLEALGKGATQVDVDNIHKAYEN
-221 DTQIKD
+221 
-227 LDNGASTTL
+227 LDNYYTQKAKLDAQMTTL
-236 SIQRQIDDKKT
+236 RE
-247 ELAQANS
+247 ELKAAQEYTSTAQAIQE
-254 DLSRDNVLYQ
+254 YQ
-264 TDYEALKG
+264 NKL
-272 FVREVNPSA
+272 
-281 DDTLVENTAAAWA
+281 NTATY
-294 KDTATLAS
+294 DLNTA
-302 ELIKK
+302 
-307 YPDLAEND
+307 
-315 PDSTVSSSDG
+315 
-325 GGGTTAFA
+325 
-333 SKTKAEV
+333 
-340 KAKKWALAYT
+340 
-350 TITADNEKIKALQ
+350 
-363 TELDRLNQDYANAQ
+363 
-377 GTVSENRQKLVDKRD
+377 
-392 EAYRKRNESQNL
+392 QNT

-444 NASTA
+444 NAATA
-449 AETVKSTKAS
+449 AETVKSTKSA

-464 FNQQLGDSSSLD
+464 FTQQLGDSSYLD
-476 MQAAKETIEKKR
+476 MQAAKENIEKK
-488 KALEELTA
+488 KEALAKLTA
-496 NADELEVTAKVGG
+496 NADELEVKAKVGG

-595 DPDTNLTLSIGQ
+595 DPNTNLTLSIGQ

>member
-125 DAGNNSAKENH
+125 DAGNTSAKENH

-148 LAIYHQYSTMDAT
+148 LALYHQYSTVDASQ
-161 RLASEQ
+161 LA
-167 AKADAAQKAAQ
+167 
-178 ANYDSLQ
+178 
-185 EQYTTASSDKTYT
+185 
-198 DAQAAVTEQT
+198 
-208 ANIKNYESQVEDY
+208 
-221 DTQIKD
+221 
-227 LDNGASTTL
+227 
-236 SIQRQIDDKKT
+236 
-247 ELAQANS
+247 
-254 DLSRDNVLYQ
+254 
-264 TDYEALKG
+264 
-272 FVREVNPSA
+272 
-281 DDTLVENTAAAWA
+281 
-294 KDTATLAS
+294 
-302 ELIKK
+302 
-307 YPDLAEND
+307 AE
-315 PDSTVSSSDG
+315 
-325 GGGTTAFA
+325 
-333 SKTKAEV
+333 KTKAEQQLTLLQQASKV
-340 KAKKWALAYT
+340 AQEQYDARTAEKSNLENQASELKAQTASLRTILDKQGELDAANNTLKQDEIQYINDYNRVLTIAGQDAQVAMSYARYPETLAQKLEDTDLNGVSTTSVNSVSPLTEDDNTGAGTNPSGGT
-350 TITADNEKIKALQ
+350 TITTDPRLKRAQEMAKAYITIATDREKVNSLQ
-363 TELDRLNQDYANAQ
+363 TEVNRLVEDTSGINSVYEANAMYQSTLSGYNQIQQQLATFDAETQ
-377 GTVSENRQKLVDKRD
+377 GLKQAADAAAQAVTDQQAVVQKLTD
-392 EAYRKRNESQNL
+392 AGS
-404 LNNAQNIVNQYDNNL
+404 
-419 KALKASVDQAKSTL
+419 
-433 TAAQEAATKLQ
+433 
-444 NASTA
+444 A

-464 FNQQLGDSSSLD
+464 FTQQLGDSSYLD
-476 MQAAKETIEKKR
+476 MQAAKENIEKK
-488 KALEELTA
+488 KEALAKLTA
-496 NADELEVTAKVGG
+496 NADELEVKAKVGG

-515 VTAGNSIGPDTPLAK
+515 VTAGNSIGPDAPLAK

-595 DPDTNLTLSIGQ
+595 DPNTNLTLSIGQ

>member
-125 DAGNNSAKENH
+125 DAGNTSAKENH

-148 LAIYHQYSTMDAT
+148 LALYHQYSTVDASQ
-161 RLASEQ
+161 LA
-167 AKADAAQKAAQ
+167 
-178 ANYDSLQ
+178 
-185 EQYTTASSDKTYT
+185 
-198 DAQAAVTEQT
+198 
-208 ANIKNYESQVEDY
+208 
-221 DTQIKD
+221 
-227 LDNGASTTL
+227 
-236 SIQRQIDDKKT
+236 
-247 ELAQANS
+247 
-254 DLSRDNVLYQ
+254 
-264 TDYEALKG
+264 
-272 FVREVNPSA
+272 
-281 DDTLVENTAAAWA
+281 
-294 KDTATLAS
+294 
-302 ELIKK
+302 
-307 YPDLAEND
+307 AE
-315 PDSTVSSSDG
+315 
-325 GGGTTAFA
+325 
-333 SKTKAEV
+333 KTKAEQQLTLLQQASKV
-340 KAKKWALAYT
+340 AQEQYDARTAEKSNLENQASELKAQTASLRTILDKQGELDAANNTLKQDEIQYINDYNRVLTIAGQDAQVAMSYARYPETLAQKLEDTDLNGVSTTSVNSVSPLTEDDNTGAGTNPSGGT
-350 TITADNEKIKALQ
+350 TITTDPRLKRAQEMAKAYITIATDREKVNSLQ
-363 TELDRLNQDYANAQ
+363 TEVNRLVEDTSGVNSVYEANAMYQSTLSGYNQIQQQLATFDAETQ
-377 GTVSENRQKLVDKRD
+377 GLKQAADAAAQAVTDQQAVVQKLTD
-392 EAYRKRNESQNL
+392 AGS
-404 LNNAQNIVNQYDNNL
+404 
-419 KALKASVDQAKSTL
+419 
-433 TAAQEAATKLQ
+433 
-444 NASTA
+444 A
-449 AETVKSTKAS
+449 AETVKSTKSA

-464 FNQQLGDSSSLD
+464 FTQQLGDSSYLD
-476 MQAAKETIEKKR
+476 MQAAKENIEKK
-488 KALEELTA
+488 KEALAKLTA
-496 NADELEVTAKVGG
+496 NADELEVKAKVGG

-515 VTAGNSIGPDTPLAK
+515 VTAGNSIGPDAPLAK

-595 DPDTNLTLSIGQ
+595 DPNTNLTLSIGQ

>member
-148 LAIYHQYSTMDAT
+148 LALYHQYSTVDASQ
-161 RLASEQ
+161 LA
-167 AKADAAQKAAQ
+167 
-178 ANYDSLQ
+178 
-185 EQYTTASSDKTYT
+185 
-198 DAQAAVTEQT
+198 
-208 ANIKNYESQVEDY
+208 
-221 DTQIKD
+221 
-227 LDNGASTTL
+227 
-236 SIQRQIDDKKT
+236 
-247 ELAQANS
+247 
-254 DLSRDNVLYQ
+254 
-264 TDYEALKG
+264 
-272 FVREVNPSA
+272 
-281 DDTLVENTAAAWA
+281 
-294 KDTATLAS
+294 
-302 ELIKK
+302 
-307 YPDLAEND
+307 AE
-315 PDSTVSSSDG
+315 
-325 GGGTTAFA
+325 
-333 SKTKAEV
+333 KTKAEQQLTLLQQASKV
-340 KAKKWALAYT
+340 AQEQYDARTAEKSNLENQASELKAQTASLRTILDKQGELDAANNTLKQDEIQYINDYNRVLTIAGQDAQVAMSYARYPETLAQKLEDTDLNGVSTTSVNSVSPLTEDDNTGAGTNPSGGT
-350 TITADNEKIKALQ
+350 TITTDPRLKRAQEMAKAYITIATDREKVNSLQ
-363 TELDRLNQDYANAQ
+363 TEVNRLVEDTSGVNSVYEANAMYQSTLSGYNQIQQQLATFDAETQ
-377 GTVSENRQKLVDKRD
+377 GLKQAADAAAQAVTDQQAVVQKLTD
-392 EAYRKRNESQNL
+392 AGS
-404 LNNAQNIVNQYDNNL
+404 
-419 KALKASVDQAKSTL
+419 
-433 TAAQEAATKLQ
+433 
-444 NASTA
+444 A
-449 AETVKSTKAS
+449 AETVKSTKSA

-464 FNQQLGDSSSLD
+464 FTQQLGDSSYLD
-476 MQAAKETIEKKR
+476 MQAAKENIEKK
-488 KALEELTA
+488 KEALAKLTA
-496 NADELEVTAKVGG
+496 NADELEVKAKVGG
-509 VVASIE
+509 VIASIE

-595 DPDTNLTLSIGQ
+595 DPNTNLTLSIGQ

>member
-86 QSVNAGDTLFLLE
+86 QTVNAGDTLFLLE

-148 LAIYHQYSTMDAT
+148 LALYHQYSTVDASQ
-161 RLASEQ
+161 LA
-167 AKADAAQKAAQ
+167 
-178 ANYDSLQ
+178 
-185 EQYTTASSDKTYT
+185 
-198 DAQAAVTEQT
+198 
-208 ANIKNYESQVEDY
+208 
-221 DTQIKD
+221 
-227 LDNGASTTL
+227 
-236 SIQRQIDDKKT
+236 
-247 ELAQANS
+247 
-254 DLSRDNVLYQ
+254 
-264 TDYEALKG
+264 
-272 FVREVNPSA
+272 
-281 DDTLVENTAAAWA
+281 
-294 KDTATLAS
+294 
-302 ELIKK
+302 
-307 YPDLAEND
+307 AE
-315 PDSTVSSSDG
+315 
-325 GGGTTAFA
+325 
-333 SKTKAEV
+333 KTKAEQQLTLLQQASKV
-340 KAKKWALAYT
+340 AQEQYDARTAEKSNLENQASELKAQTASLRTILDKQGELDAANNTLKQDEIQYINDYNRVLTIAGQDAQVAMSYARYPETLAQKLEDTDLNGVSTTSMNSVSPLTEDDNTGAGTNPSGGT
-350 TITADNEKIKALQ
+350 TITTDPRLKRAQEMATAYITIATDREKVNSLQ
-363 TELDRLNQDYANAQ
+363 TEVNRLVEDTSEINSVYEANAMYQSTLSGYNQIQQQLATFDAETQ
-377 GTVSENRQKLVDKRD
+377 GLKQAADAAAQAVTDQQAVVQKLTD
-392 EAYRKRNESQNL
+392 AGS
-404 LNNAQNIVNQYDNNL
+404 
-419 KALKASVDQAKSTL
+419 
-433 TAAQEAATKLQ
+433 
-444 NASTA
+444 A

-464 FNQQLGDSSSLD
+464 FNQQLGDSSYLD

-496 NADELEVTAKVGG
+496 NADELEVKAKVGG
-509 VVASIE
+509 VIASIE

-653 LAQDDTMSAISG
+653 LAQDDTMSAVSG

>member
-148 LAIYHQYSTMDAT
+148 LALYHQYSTVDASQ
-161 RLASEQ
+161 LA
-167 AKADAAQKAAQ
+167 
-178 ANYDSLQ
+178 
-185 EQYTTASSDKTYT
+185 
-198 DAQAAVTEQT
+198 
-208 ANIKNYESQVEDY
+208 
-221 DTQIKD
+221 
-227 LDNGASTTL
+227 
-236 SIQRQIDDKKT
+236 
-247 ELAQANS
+247 
-254 DLSRDNVLYQ
+254 
-264 TDYEALKG
+264 
-272 FVREVNPSA
+272 
-281 DDTLVENTAAAWA
+281 
-294 KDTATLAS
+294 
-302 ELIKK
+302 
-307 YPDLAEND
+307 AE
-315 PDSTVSSSDG
+315 
-325 GGGTTAFA
+325 
-333 SKTKAEV
+333 KTKAEQQLTLLQQASKV
-340 KAKKWALAYT
+340 AQEQYDARTAEKSNLENQASELKAQTASLRTILDKQGELDAANNTLKQDEIQYINDYNRVLTIAGQDAQVAMSYARYPETLAQKLEDTDLNGVSTTSVNSVSPLTEDDNTGAGTNPSGGT
-350 TITADNEKIKALQ
+350 TITTDPRLKRAQEMAKAYITIATDREKVNSLQ
-363 TELDRLNQDYANAQ
+363 TEVNRLVEDTSGVNSVYEANAMYQSTLSGYNQIQQQLATFDAETQ
-377 GTVSENRQKLVDKRD
+377 GLKQAADAAAQAVTDQQAVVQKLTD
-392 EAYRKRNESQNL
+392 AGS
-404 LNNAQNIVNQYDNNL
+404 
-419 KALKASVDQAKSTL
+419 
-433 TAAQEAATKLQ
+433 
-444 NASTA
+444 A
-449 AETVKSTKAS
+449 AETVKSTKSA

-464 FNQQLGDSSSLD
+464 FTQQLGDSSYLD
-476 MQAAKETIEKKR
+476 MQAAKENIEKK
-488 KALEELTA
+488 KEALAKLTA
-496 NADELEVTAKVGG
+496 NADELEVKAKVGG

-566 NVEAVLENIARDPN
+566 NVEAVIENIARDPN

-595 DPDTNLTLSIGQ
+595 DPNTNLTLSIGQ

>member
-125 DAGNNSAKENH
+125 DAGNTSAKENH

-148 LAIYHQYSTMDAT
+148 LALYHQYSTVDASQ
-161 RLASEQ
+161 LA
-167 AKADAAQKAAQ
+167 
-178 ANYDSLQ
+178 
-185 EQYTTASSDKTYT
+185 
-198 DAQAAVTEQT
+198 
-208 ANIKNYESQVEDY
+208 
-221 DTQIKD
+221 
-227 LDNGASTTL
+227 
-236 SIQRQIDDKKT
+236 
-247 ELAQANS
+247 
-254 DLSRDNVLYQ
+254 
-264 TDYEALKG
+264 
-272 FVREVNPSA
+272 
-281 DDTLVENTAAAWA
+281 
-294 KDTATLAS
+294 
-302 ELIKK
+302 
-307 YPDLAEND
+307 AE
-315 PDSTVSSSDG
+315 
-325 GGGTTAFA
+325 
-333 SKTKAEV
+333 KTKAEQQLTLLQQASKV
-340 KAKKWALAYT
+340 AQEQYDARTAEKSNLENQASELKAQTASLRTILDKQGELDAANNTLKQDEIQYINDYNRVLTIAGQDAQVAMSYARYPETLAQKLEDTDLNGVSTTSMNSVSPLTEDNNTGAGTNPSGGT
-350 TITADNEKIKALQ
+350 TITTDPRLKRAQEMATAYITIATDREKVNSLQ
-363 TELDRLNQDYANAQ
+363 TEVNRLVEDTSGINSVYEANAMYQSTLSGYNQIQQQLATFDAETQ
-377 GTVSENRQKLVDKRD
+377 GLKQAADAAAQAVTDQQAVVQKLTD
-392 EAYRKRNESQNL
+392 AG
-404 LNNAQNIVNQYDNNL
+404 
-419 KALKASVDQAKSTL
+419 SV
-433 TAAQEAATKLQ
+433 
-444 NASTA
+444 
-449 AETVKSTKAS
+449 AETVKSTKSA

-464 FNQQLGDSSSLD
+464 FTQQLGDSSYLD
-476 MQAAKETIEKKR
+476 MQAAKENIEKK
-488 KALEELTA
+488 KEALAKLTA
-496 NADELEVTAKVGG
+496 NADELEVKAKVGG

-595 DPDTNLTLSIGQ
+595 DPNTNLTLSIGQ